1 MQNIIRLFIVLAGIF
16 LTVGCSKNSYSWTSW
31 DYKDKIAFSKAIF
44 SLDET
49 KIYFARAYTA
59 YKYRDKYGFGGNI
72 GTEYELKY
80 RKSALYEMDLNTLAV
95 REIKVISSAE
105 AGTGSITSESNSVFA
120 ANINQFI
127 GLRGNR
133 LYYSIVSHEFA
144 KAWDLNVYSTSLD
157 GSTDK
162 KIHSY
167 SNRTPYDKWPGLIKN
182 SETLFIYSISENSSG
197 NDAAIVTGDKFKNS
211 VYALNIQSGTVSTII
226 SDDAFRKLFSD
237 TNSIYSLKF
246 SSGESS
252 VIAGVNDTLLWKYG
266 TLTIHLDSLSTETSL
281 EADFSR
287 PDHTY
292 VNHNKTKFV
301 YSYSNN
307 LFLADYDADLSSFNY
322 YLAGGINL
330 TKNISDESWGIFYT
344 GPTGSPEI

>member
-1 MQNIIRLFIVLAGIF
+1 MQKNIRLFMVLAGIF
-16 LTVGCSKNSYSWTSW
+16 LTVGCSSTSTHWTNW
-31 DYKDKIAFSKAIF
+31 DYKDEIAFSKAIF

-59 YKYRDKYGFGGNI
+59 YKYRDHYGFGGNI

-120 ANINQFI
+120 ININHFI

-157 GSTDK
+157 RSTDK

-167 SNRTPYDKWPGLIKN
+167 SNRTPYYNWPGLINN
-182 SETLFIYSISENSSG
+182 SETLFIYSISENRSG
-197 NDAAIVTGDKFKNS
+197 NDVLMGGKFQNS

-226 SDDAFRKLFSD
+226 SDDAFRKLLSD
-237 TNSIYSLKF
+237 TNSIYRLKF

-252 VIAGVNDTLLWKYG
+252 VIVGVEDTLLWKYG

-281 EADFSR
+281 EADRLPS
-287 PDHTY
+287 DLTY

-307 LFLADYDADLSSFNY
+307 LFLADYDANLSSFNY
-322 YLAGGINL
+322 HLAGGINL
-330 TKNISDESWGIFYT
+330 TKNISNESWGIFYT